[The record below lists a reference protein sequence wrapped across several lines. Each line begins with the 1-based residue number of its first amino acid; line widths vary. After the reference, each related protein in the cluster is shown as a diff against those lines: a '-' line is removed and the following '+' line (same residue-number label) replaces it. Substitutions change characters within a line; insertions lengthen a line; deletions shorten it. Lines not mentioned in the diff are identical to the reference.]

1 MVVLEPI
8 SDDALEEEWYGL
20 SVDRDDLRRERGW
33 SDWDG
38 GAPMRMRLLPF
49 AVLLFS
55 ALPPPSAA
63 QSPVGLPGRFT
74 GLHGLTAGGRR
85 IRTRG
90 PSAKGKVMAN
100 HSRQALLSRA

>member
-1 MVVLEPI
+1 MVVLVPI

-20 SVDRDDLRRERGW
+20 PVDRDDLRRERGS

-49 AVLLFS
+49 AVLLLS

-74 GLHGLTAGGRR
+74 GLHGLSAGADR
-85 IRTRG
+85 IRTLS
-90 PSAKGKVMAN
+90 PSTGN
-100 HSRQALLSRA
+100 ELNRE

>member
-1 MVVLEPI
+1 MRGLGARLWSSYVRRPEPI
-8 SDDALEEEWYGL
+8 SDDALEEEWHG
-20 SVDRDDLRRERGW
+20 SPVDRDDLRRERGW

-49 AVLLFS
+49 AVLLFG

-74 GLHGLTAGGRR
+74 GLHGLTAGGNR
-85 IRTRG
+85 IRTTG
-90 PSAKGKVMAN
+90 PAPAE
-100 HSRQALLSRA
+100 R

>member
-8 SDDALEEEWYGL
+8 SDDALEGEWYGL

-63 QSPVGLPGRFT
+63 QSPVALPGRFT
-74 GLHGLTAGGRR
+74 GLHGLTAGGRW
-85 IRTRG
+85 IRTIS
-90 PSAKGKVMAN
+90 PATEN
-100 HSRQALLSRA
+100 LLVRARHWLARAPA